1 MKRLVSLMLFALP
14 TGALAQGAPPAG
26 AAQETP
32 TETPDAPLKPAPRS
46 PKPAPPKPATQA
58 APDRPTA
65 VVGALNKRT
74 GRSQF
79 FTLTPGQR
87 AVFGPL
93 AIFVATCQ
101 TSPPWE
107 HPKRSGAFVQVDETL
122 SPAQGQRT
130 VRRVFSGW
138 LFAESPSLNPVRH
151 PVYDVWLRSC
161 TMRFPDGPPAP
172 SASPAQS
179 RSNASKSPAPSTA
192 RANNAT

>member
-1 MKRLVSLMLFALP
+1 MTRFAALILLALP
-14 TGALAQGAPPAG
+14 TMVTAQDVPQSG

-32 TETPDAPLKPAPRS
+32 TESPDEPLKAAPRS
-46 PKPAPPKPATQA
+46 PAPAPAKPPAQVA
-58 APDRPTA
+58 SDRPTA
-65 VVGALNKRT
+65 VIGALNKRT

-93 AIFVATCQ
+93 AIFMATCQ

-107 HPKRSGAFVQVDETL
+107 RPKRSGAFVQVDETVA
-122 SPAQGQRT
+122 PAQGGRT
-130 VRRVFSGW
+130 VRRAFSGW
-138 LFAESPSLNPVRH
+138 LFAESPSLNPMRH

-172 SASPAQS
+172 ASPPS
-179 RSNASKSPAPSTA
+179 RSSAPKSPTPATAAPS
-192 RANNAT
+192 NAT